1 MLHHDGSALYV
12 GDPAPALGDTV
23 QLFLRAD
30 AATDVHVRSTADGE
44 PAFAAAVPDRPGWW
58 RAAVV
63 VRNPVT
69 RYRWLVDGHTWFN
82 ALGAASHD
90 VPDTYDFRLV
100 AHAPP
105 PAWSAG
111 AVVYQVFPDRFA

>member
-23 QLFLRAD
+23 QVFLRAD

-69 RYRWLVDGHTWFN
+69 RYRWLVDGHEV
-82 ALGAASHD
+82 ALGLLMTLPG
-90 VPDTYDFRLV
+90 VPMIF
-100 AHAPP
+100 
-105 PAWSAG
+105 AG
-111 AVVYQVFPDRFA
+111 DEFGRTG